1 MPDTTAL
8 VTMVTMKMAAS
19 VFVTMVTTRGRPK
32 VYHCASH
39 LTPIVNMLRRG
50 FPWTQPIS
58 IINPTMGEKGCNY
71 RIGTTLSLKV
81 YTW

>member
-19 VFVTMVTTRGRPK
+19 VFVTVVTTRGRPK
-32 VYHCASH
+32 VSRCASH

-58 IINPTMGEKGCNY
+58 IINPTMGEKG
-71 RIGTTLSLKV
+71 GTTELGQP
-81 YTW
+81 YH